1 MPNLGVWE
9 LVALLVVLVLL
20 FGAKRL
26 PEIARTAGRGVR
38 EFRDTVDPVRE
49 LKESVTTTPAE
60 IERSFT
66 GEPDPDPEPAS
77 EGKQE
82 PEPAADGS
90 PDVRVS

>member
-49 LKESVTTTPAE
+49 LKSSVTETPAE

-66 GEPDPDPEPAS
+66 GEPDPEAPPQAEEA
-77 EGKQE
+77 E
-82 PEPAADGS
+82 PETVPRPGSGPAGA
-90 PDVRVS
+90 